1 LGLSNSHKIGFD
13 SFPIYLFLKLT
24 SFISF
29 RFFSFFCYPDFNFMI
44 KLLQEK
50 IWRSAENKKYD
61 KRKNYIICGIN
72 EHEV

>member
-1 LGLSNSHKIGFD
+1 
-13 SFPIYLFLKLT
+13 
-24 SFISF
+24 
-29 RFFSFFCYPDFNFMI
+29 MI